1 MRPAGRS
8 SPGRRPRRLPG
19 RGPAA
24 GGRSYPR
31 RTNSARQTGL
41 RFAGL
46 IRVIERAVELAA
58 ALSLPGGAAGPHDEL
73 PVDPAADGVD
83 DLVRGVAR
91 CRSCRFGLVQ
101 VEVVH
106 GGVAVQHGEQRP
118 LRDSGH
124 PVGIC
129 AGALD
134 AVAAS
139 RPRRSRRAG
148 SRPLLWPSRSRGRC
162 TQRVPS
168 GSRPTPAGL
177 SRVRATP
184 SSATC
189 RPAGQTGSLRQNDTA
204 AALRRLVCHVP
215 ADRRLHAR
223 AGGASSARAHQR
235 DLPAGGA
242 PAARGPRV
250 TRTEGPRDR
259 RRVTGRGAV
268 PQKATPGRLG
278 VHGSW

>member
-1 MRPAGRS
+1 MPLLEDVTDHKSCSAPSPPGACRLRVALGASSRLVRAVSARLRTVRGPRWMRPAGRS

-19 RGPAA
+19 RRPAA
-24 GGRSYPR
+24 VCRSCPR

-73 PVDPAADGVD
+73 PVDPAADGVH
-83 DLVRGVAR
+83 DLVRGVAP
-91 CRSCRFGLVQ
+91 CRSCRLGLVQ
-101 VEVVH
+101 VEGLH

-124 PVGIC
+124 PVVGIC
-129 AGALD
+129 ARALD
-134 AVAAS
+134 AAAAS

-168 GSRPTPAGL
+168 GSRPTPASL
-177 SRVRATP
+177 SSVRATP

-189 RPAGQTGSLRQNDTA
+189 RPAGQTGSLRPQRHG
-204 AALRRLVCHVP
+204 LRP
-215 ADRRLHAR
+215 
-223 AGGASSARAHQR
+223 
-235 DLPAGGA
+235 A
-242 PAARGPRV
+242 PARLPR
-250 TRTEGPRDR
+250 
-259 RRVTGRGAV
+259 
-268 PQKATPGRLG
+268 PG
-278 VHGSW
+278 